1 VEFVASMT
9 ARVDELRQIW
19 NLWHTNNIDRN
30 PFARTIFTP
39 LFARKTVL
47 NFMFDRFHEQ
57 GGVIFDSGGYY
68 VQQGL
73 VSYETL
79 FQRLLAFYRENDW
92 GSWYVLPDYVPTSSL
107 TLEEVQSRVNAT
119 ITVGRQFA
127 LEMPESLRKRMLPV
141 VQGHTRE
148 QIQQCVEN
156 YAEMGAT
163 YIGFGSFGTSG
174 DNNSINMVT
183 KQAIQMI
190 EFLKLH
196 AQKHGLKIH
205 LFGVGTPN
213 VLPLFFDLGIDSFDS
228 SCWSRTAGYG
238 NVYLPFI
245 GRKSITQRMAREI
258 GGVAYTQARF
268 NELKEAT
275 SHSCP
280 FCADFERLKASRIY
294 QMVHNLYVM
303 LDTVDA
309 LNAGKIFI
317 PELIGLDE
325 SRYKSYRKQ
334 PHIKFNTGSSN
345 E

>member
-1 VEFVASMT
+1 MT

-19 NLWHTNNIDRN
+19 QLWYTNDDGRN
-30 PFARTIFTP
+30 PFVRTIFTP
-39 LFARKTVL
+39 LFARRTVL
-47 NFMFDRFHEQ
+47 NFMIEHFK
-57 GGVIFDSGGYY
+57 GKNGVIFDSGGYY
-68 VQQGL
+68 VQQGV

-79 FQRLLAFYRENDW
+79 FQRLLAFYRGNDW
-92 GSWYVLPDYVPTSSL
+92 ASWYVLPDYVPVTSLSAG
-107 TLEEVQSRVNAT
+107 EVQSRVNAT
-119 ITVGRQFA
+119 ISVARQFA
-127 LEMPESLRKRMLPV
+127 LEMPDGLRSRMLPV

-148 QIQQCVEN
+148 QIKDCVDN
-156 YAEMGAT
+156 YADMGAT

-174 DNNSINMVT
+174 DNNSINTVT

-190 EFLKLH
+190 EFLKH
-196 AQKHGLKIH
+196 QAQKYDLKIH

-213 VLPLFFDLGIDSFDS
+213 VLPLFYELGIDSFDS

-275 SHSCP
+275 AHNCP
-280 FCADFERLKASRIY
+280 FCADFETLKASRIY

-309 LNAGKIFI
+309 LNSGKTFI
-317 PELIGLDE
+317 PELIGLEE
-325 SRYKSYRKQ
+325 SRYKNYRKQ
-334 PHIKFNTGSSN
+334 PHVKFNTGSDH